1 MGRLFA
7 KKDSRAAA
15 EQQAAA
21 ILQQTEATL
30 ETLLETYN
38 QLRDHVWHM
47 PIDARQFNRVLNQL
61 GTDGPKVL
69 RVMRDLATLIN
80 VIVPNTLAEA
90 DVIDRMTVT
99 ETNGEL
105 SVDNRQPYP
114 GPRT

>member
-7 KKDSRAAA
+7 KKDSRNAA

-38 QLRDHVWHM
+38 QLRDQVWHM

-61 GTDGPKVL
+61 GTDGPKV
-69 RVMRDLATLIN
+69 MRAMRQLADVIN
-80 VIVPNTLAEA
+80 GIVPNTLADT
-90 DVIDRMTVT
+90 DVVDRMTLT

-105 SVDNRQPYP
+105 SADARQPYP